1 MHQLC
6 EPLKNHSHCLAS
18 KAEKLKAA
26 HGLQLFVKLLT
37 EEVATQQTRGG
48 KGGLPESLLK
58 QLPYITWYLTMTLSK
73 VMSKDIR
80 ARGGYHSLAKEEN
93 VGDLLVFSLMATQSI
108 QKLVEMVCVTMRN
121 GRISTAIVK
130 LILVPLTNN
139 LLECIQVWPLTQF
152 FFYFL
157 CVKKIIDLLGGQ
169 NNDPSSGKCYSLLF
183 LPATPL
189 SPSRTLEGLFELTL

>member
-1 MHQLC
+1 MAMIKYFSKLVGNEGTLFAHLCSPSLHPDCLQRIVHQLC
-6 EPLKNHSHCLAS
+6 EPLKTHSHCLAS

-48 KGGLPESLLK
+48 KGLPESLLK

-80 ARGGYHSLAKEEN
+80 ARGGLHSLGKEESI
-93 VGDLLVFSLMATQSI
+93 GDLLVFSLMATQSI

-121 GRISTAIVK
+121 GQISTAIVK
-130 LILVPLTNN
+130 SILVPLTNN
-139 LLECIQVWPLTQF
+139 LLECIQVWPLTHF
-152 FFYFL
+152 FCILF
-157 CVKKIIDLLGGQ
+157 VK
-169 NNDPSSGKCYSLLF
+169 NH
-183 LPATPL
+183 
-189 SPSRTLEGLFELTL
+189 

>member
-1 MHQLC
+1 MFVLPDCLQRIVHQLC
-6 EPLKNHSHCLAS
+6 EPLKTHSHCLAS

-48 KGGLPESLLK
+48 KGLPDSLLK

-93 VGDLLVFSLMATQSI
+93 IGDLLVFSLMATQSI

-121 GRISTAIVK
+121 GQISTAIVK
-130 LILVPLTNN
+130 SILVPLTNN

-152 FFYFL
+152 FV
-157 CVKKIIDLLGGQ
+157 C
-169 NNDPSSGKCYSLLF
+169 LLF
-183 LPATPL
+183 VKNH
-189 SPSRTLEGLFELTL
+189 

>member
-37 EEVATQQTRGG
+37 EEVTTQQTRGG
-48 KGGLPESLLK
+48 KGLPDSLLK

-157 CVKKIIDLLGGQ
+157 CVKKIIDLPGGQ
-169 NNDPSSGKCYSLLF
+169 NNDP
-183 LPATPL
+183 L
-189 SPSRTLEGLFELTL
+189 SRAL